1 MNDLVIT
8 TAIQMTSGE
17 IASLVGSRPD
27 SVKRTIER
35 LAAPKTNLV
44 TGAATPAVIE
54 LPPVVEVR
62 NHLGQRVSEYL
73 FSGEKGKRDSLVVVA
88 QLSPEFTAQV
98 VDRWQE
104 LEAQQK
110 ALQPQ
115 LPDFTN
121 PADAAR
127 AWANE
132 FEQKQILQIENQ
144 HQAKQIESL
153 QSLFQEGMTVPQFCK
168 QLNGVNVQQ
177 VNTFLQKRNWLFQQ
191 GTQWRVAAYAR
202 DKYLTEHQNTITPH
216 GKDPFNT
223 HKPVLLKQGAS
234 RIHELYLSNHLP
246 MKKGWDGLYTHDL
259 EARA

>member
-1 MNDLVIT
+1 MNNLSVSSEIK
-8 TAIQMTSGE
+8 MTSRE
-17 IASLVGSRPD
+17 IADLVGSRHD
-27 SVKRTIER
+27 DTRRSIER
-35 LAAPKTNLV
+35 LANR
-44 TGAATPAVIE
+44 GVIT
-54 LPPVVEVR
+54 LPPLAEKPSTGGRPSVEYV
-62 NHLGQRVSEYL
+62 

-104 LEAQQK
+104 LEDQQK
-110 ALQPQ
+110 TLQPQ

-153 QSLFQEGMTVPQFCK
+153 QNLFQEGMTVPQFCK

-177 VNTFLQKRNWLFQQ
+177 VNSLLQERNWLFHQS
-191 GTQWRVAAYAR
+191 GQWRVAAYAR
-202 DKYLTEHQNTITPH
+202 DKYMTEHQITITPH
-216 GKDPFNT
+216 GKDPFIT
-223 HKPVLLKQGAS
+223 HKPVLLKAGAA
-234 RIHELYLSNHLP
+234 RLHDLYLKDRLP
-246 MKKGWDGLYTHDL
+246 MKKSWDGNYTHEMA
-259 EARA
+259 EATV